1 MQDYSDLSEKKF
13 SNLFTEKLPG
23 DHAKVRDSRQVLGAC
38 YSLIEPEVVS
48 NPKLLAWSEELA
60 RNFQL
65 NKPSDPSLD
74 LQILAGNKITD
85 SMQPYAACY
94 GGHQFG
100 NWAGQLGDGRAIT
113 LGELAD
119 IKGEVWDLQL
129 KGAGKTPYSRNADGR
144 AVLRSSLREFLAS
157 EAMFHLGIPTTR
169 ALSLVSTGDAV
180 IRDMFYNGNPKYEK
194 GAIVSRMAPSF
205 LRFGNYEIHTAR
217 QQIEVLKKLV
227 DWTITKYFQEINLDS
242 SDAYANFFL
251 EVCKRTAKL
260 MVEWE
265 RVGFVH
271 GVLNTDNMSILGL
284 SIDYGPFGWLDVY
297 DPLWTPNTTDM
308 QGRRYCFGQQASI
321 AQWNLQCLAE
331 ALKPILNSSSSLKD
345 GLNIYLETYKYEY
358 LKMMEER
365 MGLAVLKR
373 EHDFRFLSEL
383 NRVLRL
389 AEVDWTLF
397 FRSLA
402 KVEAFSE
409 SGNDSDFNFVQINNA
424 IYGEYSLDFKEAM
437 SAWLLQYSQRIRQDD
452 LSKQQRIV
460 KMNKKNPKFIPR
472 NYLLYQVIQDLEVGK
487 TESFRELFSVL
498 KNPYDENLECE
509 HLAVKRPAWAK
520 NTVGSSTLS
529 CSS

>member
-1 MQDYSDLSEKKF
+1 MQNYFSLSEKSF
-13 SNLFTEKLPG
+13 SNSFVEELPG
-23 DHAKVRDSRQVLGAC
+23 DHSKVRDSRQVIGAC
-38 YSLIEPEVVS
+38 YSLIEPESAS

-60 RNFQL
+60 RDFEL
-65 NKPSDPSLD
+65 NKPSEPSLD
-74 LQILAGNKITD
+74 LQILAGNKITN
-85 SMQPYAACY
+85 SMRPYAACY

-119 IKGEVWDLQL
+119 VNGALWDLQL
-129 KGAGKTPYSRNADGR
+129 KGAGKTPYSRSADGR

-169 ALSLVSTGDAV
+169 ALSLVSTGDSV
-180 IRDMFYNGNPKYEK
+180 IRDMFYDGNPRNEK
-194 GAIVSRMAPSF
+194 GAIVARMAPSF
-205 LRFGNYEIHTAR
+205 LRFGNYEIHADR

-227 DWTITKYFQEINLDS
+227 DWTIGKYFKEINLDS
-242 SDAYANFFL
+242 SDAYAIFFV

-271 GVLNTDNMSILGL
+271 GVMNTDNMSILGL

-321 AQWNLQCLAE
+321 AHWNLQCLAE
-331 ALKPILNSSSSLKD
+331 ALRPIFNSPASLND
-345 GLNIYLETYKYEY
+345 GLNVYLETYKQAY
-358 LKMMEER
+358 LQMMEER
-365 MGLAVLKR
+365 LGINSLKS
-373 EHDFRFLSEL
+373 EDDFLFLSEL
-383 NRVLRL
+383 DRVLQL

-397 FRSLA
+397 FRSLSN
-402 KVEAFSE
+402 VEAFNE
-409 SGNDSDFNFVQINNA
+409 SRKDIDINFNHIKNA
-424 IYGEYSLDFKEAM
+424 IYGEYSLEFKEAM

-452 LSKQQRIV
+452 LAKQERIK

-487 TESFRELFSVL
+487 TESLHELYSVL
-498 KNPYDENLECE
+498 KKPYEENLEFE
-509 HLAVKRPAWAK
+509 HLAAKRPDWAK
-520 NTVGSSTLS
+520 DTAGSSTLS